1 MLRNNMTTKTL
12 TLFSFIDGDATFN
25 VLSVKAPQID
35 HKNYIKNKKAL
46 HFAGV
51 AADELILQ
59 RVSIPDEDDKSTMSP
74 SWVSRGLQSS
84 SWKVRLPTMARLIS
98 LEYKAEQILDPYC
111 TTQDA
116 YADIFGRPRLMWML
130 NNNTSLTR
138 VRLKE
143 CDIQSSVE
151 ALLLVQATFN
161 LTRLTELDLT
171 FRS

>member
-1 MLRNNMTTKTL
+1 
-12 TLFSFIDGDATFN
+12 
-25 VLSVKAPQID
+25 
-35 HKNYIKNKKAL
+35 
-46 HFAGV
+46 
-51 AADELILQ
+51 
-59 RVSIPDEDDKSTMSP
+59 
-74 SWVSRGLQSS
+74 
-84 SWKVRLPTMARLIS
+84 MARLIS

-138 VRLKE
+138 VRLKG

>member
-1 MLRNNMTTKTL
+1 
-12 TLFSFIDGDATFN
+12 
-25 VLSVKAPQID
+25 
-35 HKNYIKNKKAL
+35 
-46 HFAGV
+46 
-51 AADELILQ
+51 
-59 RVSIPDEDDKSTMSP
+59 MSP
-74 SWVSRGLQSS
+74 GWVSRGLQSS
-84 SWKVRLPTMARLIS
+84 SWKVRLPTMTRLIS

-130 NNNTSLTR
+130 NSNTSLTR
-138 VRLKE
+138 VRLKG